1 MERGIQYQFDGSS
14 SSTSDATP
22 PEQEDLTT
30 SRQNSSSPELG
41 PALWAFQDLDQSMMQ
56 DYDLDAP
63 IEKLPAE
70 LRDYILSL
78 LDLGELKA
86 LVLASPVYHAHYLSD
101 RRHILARCL
110 DATLKTVAADAEFAY
125 ISASHEFAH
134 IRNRL
139 TVDTLVMDY
148 YEWRLQSVFQCSI
161 LKGNSTTEDI
171 ANMVEFHLGVVQ
183 PLMQLYIDWMFR
195 NLTKQPEVNQC
206 DRTLSPTEEIRVLRA
221 MYRFQLGC
229 NLFGAG
235 LHYDCRKP
243 HPPVESL
250 KILCYLSILFEPW
263 EMEEINCINAFAK
276 VNYDH
281 IFDQNVCDMGGDHL
295 QTNDAPSLGVADLR
309 ELYDGLDPRDCLID
323 GTVSCGLELLH
334 AALFSSKRYDDL
346 VSTLL
351 KYIKPRH
358 SYFLDLG
365 ISVQQQRRLRYVSI
379 SHRDSDRRVPLP
391 FQGEL
396 MVPNAQEKYP
406 PMAWILIWKGTWS
419 NLVGAYIPDELRHW
433 GYVLWDA
440 ARLET
445 TGAKEVLKRQWK
457 MKWGDSDP
465 RDTV

>member
-101 RRHILARCL
+101 RRHILARCF
-110 DATLKTVAADAEFAY
+110 DATLKTAAVDAEFAY
-125 ISASHEFAH
+125 KSASIEFAQK
-134 IRNRL
+134 RN
-139 TVDTLVMDY
+139 TESVETLVNDY
-148 YEWRLQSVFQCSI
+148 YKWRQESVFQCSI
-161 LKGNSTTEDI
+161 LKGNPTTEDM

-183 PLMQLYIDWMFR
+183 PLMKLYIDEIFS
-195 NLTKQPEVNQC
+195 NLTQQPEVNQC
-206 DRTLSPTEEIRVLRA
+206 DRTLSPTEEIRVLRS

-235 LHYDCRKP
+235 PNFTYSKP
-243 HPPVESL
+243 CLPDDMEGT
-250 KILCYLSILFEPW
+250 LSFLFRPW
-263 EMEEINCINAFAK
+263 ELEEINCINVFAK

-281 IFDQNVCDMGGDHL
+281 IFDRNVCDMGGDHL
-295 QTNDAPSLGVADLR
+295 QINDASSLGWEDLGA
-309 ELYDGLDPRDCLID
+309 LYDDLYSRYCLIN

-334 AALFSSKRYDDL
+334 AALFLFKKHDDL
-346 VSTLL
+346 VSTLR
-351 KYIKPRH
+351 KYIKPGH
-358 SYFLDLG
+358 SYFLDMR
-365 ISVQQQRRLRYVSI
+365 ISVQQQGPLCYASI
-379 SHRDSDRRVPLP
+379 KHRGVEHWSPLP
-391 FQGEL
+391 FQGDL
-396 MVPNAQEKYP
+396 MVPNAQEQYP
-406 PMAWILIWKGTWS
+406 PMAWILIWKGEWS
-419 NLVGAYIPDELRHW
+419 NLRGVSIPDELRLW

-440 ARLET
+440 ARFET
-445 TGAKEVLKRQWK
+445 TGAKEVLTRQCK
-457 MKWGDSDP
+457 MKWG
-465 RDTV
+465 R